1 MSAVCFSPPWSAR
14 GPACGYGWL
23 PHIGGGGGGGGG
35 LSWLRWLRWLRHDM
49 GSETVTVVNT
59 LEAKANEAAAEEARN
74 EKLARER
81 R

>member
-1 MSAVCFSPPWSAR
+1 MSAVCFSPPWSVR

-23 PHIGGGGGGGGG
+23 PHIGGGGGG
-35 LSWLRWLRWLRHDM
+35 LSWLRHDM